1 MFFPRYFEIFDAC
14 TAHLFAHALGMRKS
28 QFQKHYD
35 IVGIPLL
42 DAHCKFHIPTTY
54 GDAVRVETQ
63 VTEVRRSSFS
73 VEHRLFKDGQLC
85 VEGFEKRVWAGR
97 HPDDPGRMKGDAR
110 AGGRDRQAR
119 GAGMRLFGGEPV
131 QQAQE
136 LRAAAGA
143 DAVIEAMVVL
153 LDERFGARQQRG
165 RRAP

>member
-1 MFFPRYFEIFDAC
+1 MLINTRDVTIEWGHCDPAGIVFFPRYFEIFDAC

-54 GDAVRVETQ
+54 GDPVRIETQ

-97 HPDDPGRMKGDAR
+97 HPDDPGRMKGMPVPDDVIAR
-110 AGGRDRQAR
+110 LAGQG
-119 GAGMRLFGGEPV
+119 
-131 QQAQE
+131 
-136 LRAAAGA
+136 
-143 DAVIEAMVVL
+143 
-153 LDERFGARQQRG
+153 
-165 RRAP
+165 